1 MGNYLKLSTQQQ
13 IESLLELGWAQRR
26 IAREVGV
33 DRETVGRYARLR
45 RADPANPITGS
56 TGPPGTDGAQT
67 RPNPITGST
76 GPPGTDEAQ
85 TRPNPITGPESAAVP
100 HREYIEKA
108 LEKGLTAQ
116 RIWQD
121 LVELHGYRAGYL
133 TIQRY
138 VRRVKVRRPEVA
150 DRMEHLPGEE
160 AQVDYFKSKAPVRDL
175 GRGDGWSHPWVFRM
189 TLSCSRHGYEEALP
203 DQKMSSFMRAHER
216 AFLTFGGVP
225 RVVRMDNTK
234 TAVTR
239 ACLYDPDINELY
251 DAFAKHWGFIP
262 LPSRPR
268 HPQEQ
273 GIEERSGGYVNDNA
287 LKGRRFET
295 LGELN
300 EFLRRW
306 NRRYAQQRI
315 HGSTR
320 KQVVAHFLEVEKP
333 ALRPVPAERFAL
345 FEVGTRSV
353 HPDGFVEVDGGY
365 YTAPPHLV
373 GQRVRVRWDE
383 RLVRIYHQG
392 QMVRVHPKLQ
402 LRGTYVTC
410 PEDRPAHKPA
420 RQQAYQA
427 NLLARAEHVGEH
439 ASEWAKAAID
449 ERDVR
454 AYRLL
459 QGMLSLTRKYPREQ
473 VDAACAAALTARSFR
488 FKTLRRLVEIEAQ
501 RTPPPDRRLTQ
512 EHALI
517 RPLSE
522 YAALI
527 ATGE

>member
-1 MGNYLKLSTQQQ
+1 MGNYLNLSTQQQ
-13 IESLLELGWAQRR
+13 IESLLELGWAHRR

-33 DRETVGRYARLR
+33 NRETVGRYARLR
-45 RADPANPITGS
+45 RRKPADPITGWKD
-56 TGPPGTDGAQT
+56 PPKREGDES
-67 RPNPITGST
+67 RPNPITGPEQLPE
-76 GPPGTDEAQ
+76 GERDQ
-85 TRPNPITGPESAAVP
+85 TRPNPITGPASSAAP
-100 HREYIEKA
+100 YQEYIEKA
-108 LEKGLTAQ
+108 LKKGLSAR

-121 LVELHGYRAGYL
+121 LVELYGYGAGYL
-133 TIQRY
+133 TVQRY
-138 VRRVKVRRPEVA
+138 VRRVKVRQPEVA

-160 AQVDYFKSKAPVRDL
+160 GQLDYFKSKAPVRDART
-175 GRGDGWSHPWVFRM
+175 GRWKYPWVFRM

-203 DQKMSSFMRAHER
+203 DQKMSSFMRAHEH
-216 AFLTFGGVP
+216 AFLEFGGVP

-239 ACLYDPDINELY
+239 ACRYDPDINEHY

-273 GIEERSGGYVNDNA
+273 GVQERSGGYVNDNA
-287 LKGRRFET
+287 LKGRRFEN
-295 LGELN
+295 LAEMN
-300 EFLRRW
+300 EFLAGW

-320 KQVVAHFLEVEKP
+320 QQVLAHFLEVEQP

-353 HPDGFVEVDGGY
+353 HPDGYIEVDCGY

-373 GQRVRVRWDE
+373 GQKVRVRWDE

-392 QMVRVHPKLQ
+392 QMVRVHPKQQ
-402 LRGTYVTC
+402 LRGAYVTC
-410 PEDRPAHKPA
+410 PDDRPAYKPA

-439 ASEWAKAAID
+439 ALDWARAAIV

-459 QGMLSLTRKYPREQ
+459 QGMLSLTRKHSREQ
-473 VDAACAAALTARSFR
+473 VDAACAVAVTSRSFR
-488 FKTLRRLVEIEAQ
+488 FKTLRRLVEIEAE
-501 RTPPPDRRLTQ
+501 RTPPPERRLTQ
-512 EHALI
+512 DHALI
-517 RPLSE
+517 RPLRE
-522 YAALI
+522 YAEL
-527 ATGE
+527 ATAGE